1 MVWLITCQAPT
12 VTALDDDDRKML
24 PAKPN
29 APKWVEGPANAIFD
43 HCEVSYGNKSD
54 DLEKD
59 PSKWTTVRDSGG
71 KTKIEEG
78 LVMYFAGE
86 HGKIYSWS

>member
-1 MVWLITCQAPT
+1 MTPT
-12 VTALDDDDRKML
+12 VTALDDDDRKKL
-24 PAKPN
+24 PEKPN

-43 HCEVSYGNKSD
+43 HCEVSYGKKSD
-54 DLEKD
+54 DLEND
-59 PSKWTTVRDSGG
+59 PSKWTSVRNSGG

-86 HGKIYSWS
+86 RGKVYSWS